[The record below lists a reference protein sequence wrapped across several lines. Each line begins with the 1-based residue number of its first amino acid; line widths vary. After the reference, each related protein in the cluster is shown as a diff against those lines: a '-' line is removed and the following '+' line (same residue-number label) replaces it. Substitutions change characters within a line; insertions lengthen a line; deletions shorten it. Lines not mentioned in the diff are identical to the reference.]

1 MAKLS
6 FYHQYFK
13 NLTKTV
19 KKLDLRKI
27 DNITSIIVE
36 AIKNNNNI
44 FIAGNGGSASVAN
57 HMLCDFNKGIKLSS
71 KKKLIPKFISLSSP
85 LEIITAISNDI
96 NFNKIFSFQIENY
109 LKKDDVIILLS
120 VSGTSP
126 NIIDVLKFLQNK
138 KCKIIFLTGFRKSSL
153 KEKVDIYMNLKCKNY
168 GISEDIFC
176 TILHVISQ
184 KIRAKFESSKVIL

>member
-1 MAKLS
+1 MAELS
-6 FYHQYFK
+6 FYQQYFK
-13 NLTKTV
+13 KLTKTV
-19 KKLDLRKI
+19 KKLDLKKI
-27 DNITSIIVE
+27 DNISSIIIG
-36 AIKNNNNI
+36 AIKTNNNI

-71 KKKLIPKFISLSSP
+71 KKKLMPKFISLSSP
-85 LEIITAISNDI
+85 LEIITAVGNDI

-109 LKKDDVIILLS
+109 LKENDVIILLS

-126 NIIDVLKFLQNK
+126 NIIDALKFLQNK

-153 KEKVDIYMNLKCKNY
+153 KSKVDIYINLKCKNY

>member
-19 KKLDLRKI
+19 KNLDLNKI
-27 DNITSIIVE
+27 DKITSIILE
-36 AIKNNNNI
+36 AINNNNNI
-44 FIAGNGGSASVAN
+44 FIAGNGGAGSVAN
-57 HMLCDFNKGIKLSS
+57 HMLCDFNKGIKISS
-71 KKKLIPKFISLSSP
+71 KKKLMPKFISLSSP
-85 LEIITAISNDI
+85 IEQITAISNDI
-96 NFNKIFSFQIENY
+96 NFKKIFSFQIENY
-109 LKKDDVIILLS
+109 LKKDDVVILLS

-126 NIIDVLKFLQNK
+126 NIVDILKFLQNK
-138 KCKIIFLTGFRKSSL
+138 KCKVIFLTGFRNKKL
-153 KEKVDIYMNLKCKNY
+153 NENVNVYLNLKCKNY

-184 KIRAKFESSKVIL
+184 KIRSSFKNRNEIL